1 MQTGPRGQSRSLPRT
16 LQLVGGGLLTL
27 AGMSGTLIYP
37 LTFGTLFLLALWY
50 SPDHHLEPLT
60 ALRLAVLV
68 FYLGF
73 IALNAGTLILACLD
87 RSFCQRLGRVLW
99 TDAGCP
105 ESRGWRALPWLL
117 LPTAVALLLIIS
129 WVVARW
135 VQWYP
140 LVLQYGEDGP
150 FEDSTAAAL
159 VLAAVVLAWAAFSLW
174 RMAAAQ
180 PGSAYRW
187 SFWVCIGL
195 MAAAFVVG
203 MEEISWGQ
211 RVLGW
216 QTPAA
221 LGQLNYQNE
230 TNLHNLFNPVLRFL
244 YVLPAALIFPVFAG
258 AWVRIW
264 RPTSPLRWPILPHP
278 SLIILTVFLGF
289 AGVVGESELLEELG
303 ALWMLAFSLGIA
315 RRVACQS
322 RGMASDQPG

>member
-87 RSFCQRLGRVLW
+87 RSLRQRLGRVLW

-105 ESRGWRALPWLL
+105 ESSGWRALPWLL

-140 LVLQYGEDGP
+140 LVLQYREDGP
-150 FEDSTAAAL
+150 FEGSTAAAL

-180 PGSAYRW
+180 SGSAYRW

-203 MEEISWGQ
+203 MEESGFSDGRPRQ
-211 RVLGW
+211 PSANSTTR
-216 QTPAA
+216 T
-221 LGQLNYQNE
+221 
-230 TNLHNLFNPVLRFL
+230 
-244 YVLPAALIFPVFAG
+244 
-258 AWVRIW
+258 
-264 RPTSPLRWPILPHP
+264 RPTCTTCSIRSRTSCTSCQRLSSSRSSRASGCGSGGPRARSIGRSCPIP
-278 SLIILTVFLGF
+278 
-289 AGVVGESELLEELG
+289 
-303 ALWMLAFSLGIA
+303 
-315 RRVACQS
+315 
-322 RGMASDQPG
+322 ASSS